1 MWANKMSKVD
11 NKKILEVASV
21 NAELKKPLKDIF
33 QAWPNLQDITLKLVS
48 FMGTVLP
55 SDKGMPLIEACLI
68 NAVNSFRDV
77 SPFEFATEA
86 QMVAY
91 IKGLLVDADQ
101 IVNVSVGT
109 IGDNPT
115 LWEPFLNDVSEFELK
130 HGQIRIY
137 DTPYTKVKS
146 HSLRLMLLS
155 RIITAKD
162 LFWIDKYSSLP
173 SLLGEAA

>member
-1 MWANKMSKVD
+1 MSQAD
-11 NKKILEVASV
+11 NKKLLEVASI
-21 NAELKKPLKDIF
+21 NAEVKKPLKDIF
-33 QAWPNLQDITLKLVS
+33 QSWPNLHEITLRLVS
-48 FMGTVLP
+48 FMGDVLP

-77 SPFEFATEA
+77 TPFEFATEA

-91 IKGLLVDADQ
+91 IKGLLLDADQ

-109 IGDNPT
+109 IEDSPT
-115 LWEPFLNDVSEFELK
+115 LWEPFLNDVSEFVEK
-130 HGQIRIY
+130 HGQVKVY
-137 DTPYTKVKS
+137 DTPYTNVKQQ
-146 HSLRLMLLS
+146 SLRLMLLS